1 MLATALFL
9 SCILFWIVL
18 FIAVTK
24 MGLIGALI
32 VIIAFF
38 LASAAMISCI
48 TSINERNKK
57 GGKKNE

>member
-18 FIAVTK
+18 VIAVTK

-48 TSINERNKK
+48 TSINERKKK